1 MKKRDLIGIIALLSI
16 IVITAALYFSTAN
29 NSRQEDYDNSEEV
42 NITVP
47 GLSLLGHPV
56 FAWPDKVELRAG
68 ETKEVNLYLE
78 TRKNGPGMVIYS
90 IFRVENSTE
99 DDKIPMPPGLNI
111 SIEPSSFMAYPN
123 ETYNSTIS
131 IKTNPDLPRGEYAL
145 RTHIYFEDV
154 QEGGG
159 WMTVSVI

>member
-1 MKKRDLIGIIALLSI
+1 MKNRYLIGIIVLSI
-16 IVITAALYFSTAN
+16 LVITAIVYFSTAN
-29 NSRQEDYDNSEEV
+29 DSRQEDDNNSEEV

-47 GLSLLGHPV
+47 GTSLFGHPV
-56 FAWPDKVELRAG
+56 FDRPDKVELRAG

-78 TRKNGPGMVIYS
+78 TRENGPGMVTYS
-90 IFRVENSTE
+90 IFRVENYGSKDE
-99 DDKIPMPPGLNI
+99 IPMPPGLNI
-111 SIEPSSFMAYPN
+111 SIEPSTFIAYPN

-131 IKTNPDLPRGEYAL
+131 IKTKPDLPRGDYVL